1 VTPEAAEGL
10 QACVSCGSLNP
21 LVARFCNQC
30 GLSLG
35 QSFNATTLTISSPPV
50 SIPMSTRTL
59 GVASTR
65 PPPAGPVSMPSGH
78 GTTRPPPPALQ
89 DRATDARDL
98 ADPLIGVV
106 VAERYRIKEPI
117 GRGGMGVVYRVEHA
131 RIGKLMA
138 LKLLTGELTRDPAQ
152 VARFKR
158 EAQLVSR
165 LSHPNT
171 VQVFDFGVSDG
182 LVYLAMEYLK
192 GEDLGHLI
200 RRVGPLGVERTLKIV
215 MQVCSSLGE
224 AHEKGMV
231 HRDLKPENIIV
242 MQGGDEEDVIKVLDF
257 GLAKLRES
265 GELNEV
271 TSRGAIVG
279 TPYYMSPEQIRG
291 DDVGPES
298 DVYAL
303 GALTYACLTGTVVF
317 DANTPMGVL
326 TKHLTEL
333 PESPSRRFPELR
345 IPSSVSQLV
354 LATLEKDPKR
364 RVPTVAE
371 LQQGLIRELSHGGR
385 QEDVD
390 RLLDFSHLRHVVDA
404 ADDGAATR
412 DEVEAYERKLRQRG
426 RAIWAVLAAL
436 ALVAAYFGLR
446 AFQRYNAPPVF
457 AGDELEPNDAASE
470 ATRVPFPTTARGIFG
485 KRLDQDRSD
494 RDFYR
499 FNVPSTDKPIALEVS
514 GTPGMALCGLLYAS
528 GSEEPLGR
536 YCTGSP
542 ERRLFIP
549 ALRLPAGEYVLGLMQ
564 DRDSYTKDPPPP
576 VRESISESYH
586 LSLSP
591 SSAPDAELEPNDY
604 PRDALQLEP
613 GHTVTGQLAWMRD
626 VDVVCSSSS
635 RKVRFKVTDA
645 PAHARA
651 HAAVLQV
658 LPLAGADLEV
668 PVRVHHAAARGVQA
682 SDRDVVGTWQSTE
695 MDPSAGRKPCLQLSL
710 IANPWAPT
718 PHPLVAPAGEEP
730 YSVELVAVP

>member
-1 VTPEAAEGL
+1 VNSGAQDPL
-10 QACVSCGSLNP
+10 QTCVSCGSSNALI
-21 LVARFCNQC
+21 ARFCNHC

-35 QSFNATTLTISSPPV
+35 ASFNATTLTISSPPV
-50 SIPMSTRTL
+50 SIPMSTRSL
-59 GVASTR
+59 GNAPTR
-65 PPPAGPVSMPSGH
+65 PPPASLPTAHAS
-78 GTTRPPPPALQ
+78 TRPPPPALQ
-89 DRATDARDL
+89 DRATDAREL

-131 RIGKLMA
+131 RIGKHMA
-138 LKLLTGELTRDPAQ
+138 LKLLTGELTRDPQQ

-171 VQVFDFGVSDG
+171 VQVFDFGASDG

-215 MQVCSSLGE
+215 VQVCSSLAE

-242 MQGGDEEDVIKVLDF
+242 MQGSEDEDVIKVLDF
-257 GLAKLRES
+257 GLAKLREG
-265 GELNEV
+265 GELSEV

-317 DANTPMGVL
+317 DAQTPMGVL
-326 TKHLTEL
+326 TKHLMEL
-333 PESPSRRFPELR
+333 PLSPSQRFPELK
-345 IPSSVSQLV
+345 IPNSVSQIIM
-354 LATLEKDPKR
+354 ATLEKDPKR
-364 RVPTVAE
+364 RLPSVGE
-371 LQQGLIRELSHGGR
+371 LQQGLIRELEQDGQQGGV
-385 QEDVD
+385 E

-404 ADDGAATR
+404 ADEAAATR
-412 DEVEAYERKLRQRG
+412 DEIERYERKLRQRS
-426 RAIWAVLAAL
+426 RALWTVAGVAL
-436 ALVAAYFGLR
+436 AVAGFFGVR
-446 AFQRYNAPPVF
+446 AFQRYTAPPVF
-457 AGDELEPNDAASE
+457 VGEELEPNNAASE
-470 ATRVPFPTTARGIFG
+470 ATRVPFPVTARGIFG
-485 KRLDQDRSD
+485 KRLDRERSD

-499 FNVPSTDKPIALEVS
+499 FVVPAGGRPIALEVS
-514 GTPGMALCGLLYAS
+514 GMPGMAQCGLLYAV
-528 GSEEPLGR
+528 GSPEPFGR

-542 ERRLFIP
+542 QHRLSIP

-564 DRDSYTKDPPPP
+564 DREAYTKDPAPATY
-576 VRESISESYH
+576 ESISEGYQ
-586 LSLSP
+586 LSIGS
-591 SSAPDAELEPNDY
+591 SSAPQAELEPNDF
-604 PRDALQLEP
+604 PRDAVLLAP
-613 GHTVTGQLAWMRD
+613 GESRSGQLAWMRD
-626 VDVVCSSSS
+626 VDVLCASGEQP
-635 RKVRFKVTDA
+635 VRFQVDDA
-645 PAHARA
+645 PVRARA
-651 HAAVLQV
+651 RTAVLQV

-668 PVRVHHAAARGVQA
+668 PVRVHRAG
-682 SDRDVVGTWQSTE
+682 SRDVELSARDAVGAWHSTP
-695 MDPSAGRKPCLQLSL
+695 MDPSAGRRPCIQLSL
-710 IANPWAPT
+710 VPNPWAPT

-730 YSVELVAVP
+730 YTVQVTLAP